1 MSFLKRSLMS
11 METEEPTV
19 EMVDTETGEQV
30 IKELDKAVLTKGAW
44 QTMMF
49 LCQEK
54 NAKTGEFGEPKVYLR
69 RYQKAGGAF
78 KARSKFNISGKAQ
91 AEAIIEN
98 LKKWYNI

>member
-1 MSFLKRSLMS
+1 M
-11 METEEPTV
+11 
-19 EMVDTETGEQV
+19 
-30 IKELDKAVLTKGAW
+30 
-44 QTMMF
+44 
-49 LCQEK
+49 
-54 NAKTGEFGEPKVYLR
+54 YLR

>member
-1 MSFLKRSLMS
+1 MSI
-11 METEEPTV
+11 EIEEPTV
-19 EMVDTETGEQV
+19 EMSDVETGEQI
-30 IKELDKAVLTKGAW
+30 IKELDKVTLTKGAW

-54 NAKTGEFGEPKVYLR
+54 NAKPGEFGEPKVYLR

-91 AEAIIEN
+91 AEAIVEN

>member
-1 MSFLKRSLMS
+1 MS

-54 NAKTGEFGEPKVYLR
+54 NAKTGEFGEP
-69 RYQKAGGAF
+69 
-78 KARSKFNISGKAQ
+78 
-91 AEAIIEN
+91 
-98 LKKWYNI
+98 

>member
-1 MSFLKRSLMS
+1 MS

-19 EMVDTETGEQV
+19 EMVDAETGEQV

-49 LCQEK
+49 FCQEK

-69 RYQKAGGAF
+69 RYQKAAGSY

-91 AEAIIEN
+91 AEAIIDN

>member
-1 MSFLKRSLMS
+1 MS
-11 METEEPTV
+11 MEVEEPTV
-19 EMVDTETGEQV
+19 EMNDMETGDQI

-49 LCQEK
+49 FCQEK
-54 NAKTGEFGEPKVYLR
+54 NQKTGEFGEPKVYLR
-69 RYQKAGGAF
+69 RYQKVAGAF

>member
-1 MSFLKRSLMS
+1 MSAEF
-11 METEEPTV
+11 EEPTV
-19 EMVDTETGEQV
+19 EMTDPETGEQV
-30 IKELDKAVLTKGAW
+30 IKELDKAVLSKGAW

-49 LCQEK
+49 LCQER
-54 NAKTGEFGEPKVYLR
+54 NAKTGEFGEPKVYIR
-69 RYQKAGGAF
+69 RYQKVAGAF

>member
-1 MSFLKRSLMS
+1 MSAEF
-11 METEEPTV
+11 EEPTV
-19 EMVDTETGEQV
+19 EMTDPDTGAQV
-30 IKELDKAVLTKGAW
+30 TTELDKAILSKGAW

-49 LCQEK
+49 LCQER
-54 NAKTGEFGEPKVYLR
+54 NAKTGEFGEPKVYIR
-69 RYQKAGGAF
+69 RYQKVAGAF

>member
-1 MSFLKRSLMS
+1 MSV
-11 METEEPTV
+11 ENEEPTV
-19 EMVDTETGEQV
+19 ALCDMDTGEEI
-30 IKELDKAVLTKGAW
+30 IKELDKAILSKGAW

-54 NAKTGEFGEPKVYLR
+54 NQKTGEFGEPKVYLR
-69 RYQKAGGAF
+69 RYQKQSGMY

>member
-1 MSFLKRSLMS
+1 
-11 METEEPTV
+11 MEVEEPTV
-19 EMVDTETGEQV
+19 EMSDVDSGEQI
-30 IKELDKAVLTKGAW
+30 IKELDKATLTKGAW

-69 RYQKAGGAF
+69 RYQKVAGTF

>member
-1 MSFLKRSLMS
+1 MSI
-11 METEEPTV
+11 EVEEPTV
-19 EMVDTETGEQV
+19 EMSDVETGEQI
-30 IKELDKAVLTKGAW
+30 IKELDKVTLTKGAW

-78 KARSKFNISGKAQ
+78 KVRSKFNISGKAQ
-91 AEAIIEN
+91 AEAMIET

>member
-1 MSFLKRSLMS
+1 MS
-11 METEEPTV
+11 MEAEEPTV
-19 EMVDTETGEQV
+19 EMTDTETGEQV

-78 KARSKFNISGKAQ
+78 KARGHRGFPVEGEVRVHGPQ
-91 AEAIIEN
+91 APGRRRQGEER
-98 LKKWYNI
+98 

>member
-1 MSFLKRSLMS
+1 MSI
-11 METEEPTV
+11 EVEEPTV
-19 EMVDTETGEQV
+19 EMSDVETGEQI
-30 IKELDKAVLTKGAW
+30 IKELDKVTLTKGAW
-44 QTMMF
+44 QTMKF

-91 AEAIIEN
+91 AEAMIET

>member
-1 MSFLKRSLMS
+1 MS

-19 EMVDTETGEQV
+19 EMTDPETGEQV

>member
-1 MSFLKRSLMS
+1 MSI
-11 METEEPTV
+11 EVEEPTV
-19 EMVDTETGEQV
+19 EMSDVETGEQ
-30 IKELDKAVLTKGAW
+30 ISKELDKVTLTKGAW

-91 AEAIIEN
+91 AEAMIET